1 MNYNQR
7 EENQIVNISMT
18 KNGIF
23 IGATGQNVGKTTL
36 CLGLIALLQKRYSKI
51 GFIKPVGQRH
61 VMTSSG
67 DPVDKDV
74 VLFKEHFDLPEAYQ
88 DMSPVLFPRG
98 FTRDYLD
105 GHYDQEDFV
114 SKIKKAYSKVS
125 EKKDYTIVE
134 GTGHIGVGS
143 IANLNN
149 AQVAKALKLDVILI
163 STGGIGKAFDEL
175 ALNRMI
181 LEAHGVRIKGVILNR
196 VLIEKKEMVET
207 YMSKAL
213 ARWKIPLIGC
223 VPFDK
228 FLSSSSINDF
238 ERLFKTE
245 LLNGFEYR
253 FHHFEKTHF
262 VSTSAKSFEEHIQS
276 NRLIITSSTREDVV
290 KALVEKKKKLKSKNK
305 NFEVGLI
312 LTGKLPP
319 KDSLLKKIRETD
331 IPLLYTPI
339 DNFEAMQ
346 MITSHISKIL
356 NEDTDKVNLAIS
368 LIEKNINLDLLCE

>member
-1 MNYNQR
+1 
-7 EENQIVNISMT
+7 MT

-105 GHYDQEDFV
+105 GHYDHEDFV
-114 SKIKKAYSKVS
+114 SKIKKAYSKIS

-196 VLIEKKEMVET
+196 VLSEKKEMVET

-276 NRLIITSSTREDVV
+276 NQLIITSSTREDVV
-290 KALVEKKKKLKSKNK
+290 KALIEKKKKLKSKNK